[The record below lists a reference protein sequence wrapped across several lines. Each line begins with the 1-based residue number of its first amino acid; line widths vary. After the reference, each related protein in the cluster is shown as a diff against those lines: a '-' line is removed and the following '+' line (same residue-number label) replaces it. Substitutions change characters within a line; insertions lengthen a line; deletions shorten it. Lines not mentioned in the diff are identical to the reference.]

1 MSKINKKNLNP
12 IQKASYTPPP
22 KKNNNKTFYISKL
35 WQ

>member
-12 IQKASYTPPP
+12 IQKASYTPPQ
-22 KKNNNKTFYISKL
+22 KNNNKTFYISKL